1 MISKLKGFLI
11 CTLLSV
17 SVNVFANSQTLK
29 LVVGYPPGGA
39 VDVAAR
45 QFVPYLSKELGQ
57 PIIVENKPGVTGLIG
72 AAEVSKSSPTAPI
85 LYFAASPSI
94 TITPNIVKTPPVD
107 PRKEL
112 TPLGPLLTFTN
123 VLLVN
128 KDVPFRNVKDLIT
141 FAKANPGKITYGSSG
156 IGATNHLSG
165 ELIEQKTGVKMTHVP
180 YKGNALAMN
189 DVMGGQ
195 ITMMFD
201 ITGTAYNFIQT
212 GKVRPLAVTS
222 RTRHASLPDV
232 PTMIEAG
239 IPDFEVGG
247 WFAIFGPNH
256 MPADLIEKYNKAIRA
271 ALTNQ
276 EYRTKLTEGGYDSWS
291 GTPKD
296 LGDRVSRDSAFWASV
311 VKNLSIDQ

>member
-1 MISKLKGFLI
+1 MISKLSKLLMVFLI
-11 CTLLSV
+11 SISSAHATPTP
-17 SVNVFANSQTLK
+17 QTLRV
-29 LVVGYPPGGA
+29 VVGYPPGGA

-45 QFVPYLSKELGQ
+45 QFVPFLSKELGQ
-57 PIIVENKPGVTGLIG
+57 PIIVENKPGLTGLIG
-72 AAEVSKSSPTAPI
+72 AAEVSKASSSTPV
-85 LYFAASPSI
+85 LYFAASPTI
-94 TITPNIVKTPPVD
+94 TITPNILKTLPVD

-112 TPLGPLLTFTN
+112 TAVAPLLTFTN

-128 KDVPFRNVKDLIT
+128 KDVPFNNVKELIT

-201 ITGTAYNFIQT
+201 ITGTAYNFITT
-212 GKVRPLAVTS
+212 GKVKPLAVTS
-222 RTRHASLPDV
+222 RTRHASLPNV

-247 WFAIFGPNH
+247 WFAIFGPMN
-256 MPADLIEKYNKAIRA
+256 MSADQVEKYNSAIRA
-271 ALTNQ
+271 VLANR
-276 EYRTKLTEGGYDSWS
+276 EYRTRLTEGGYDGWS
-291 GTPKD
+291 GSAKD
-296 LGDRVSRDSAFWASV
+296 LGNKVSKDSNFWHSV
-311 VKNLSIDQ
+311 VKDLKFE

>member
-1 MISKLKGFLI
+1 MI
-11 CTLLSV
+11 LSI
-17 SVNVFANSQTLK
+17 NVQASQNAQAIR

-57 PIIVENKPGVTGLIG
+57 PVIVENKPGVTGLIG
-72 AAEVSKSSPTAPI
+72 AAEVSKSSSTMPM

-94 TITPNIVKTPPVD
+94 TITPNIVKTLPVD
-107 PRKEL
+107 PRKDL
-112 TPLGPLLTFTN
+112 TPIGPLLTFTN

-128 KDVPFRNVKDLIT
+128 KDVPFKNVKELVAY
-141 FAKANPGKITYGSSG
+141 AKANPGKVTYGSSG
-156 IGATNHLSG
+156 LGATNHLSG
-165 ELIEQKTGVKMTHVP
+165 ELIEQRTGAKMTHVP

-201 ITGTAYNFIQT
+201 ITGTAYSFITT

-222 RTRHASLPDV
+222 RTRHTSLPDV
-232 PTMIEAG
+232 PTMIESG

-247 WFAIFGPNH
+247 WFAVFGPQN
-256 MPADLIEKYNKAIRA
+256 MPPDLVDKYNKAIRSVLA
-271 ALTNQ
+271 NQ
-276 EYRTKLTEGGYDSWS
+276 EYRTKLIDGGYDVWS
-291 GTPKD
+291 GSSKE
-296 LGDRVSRDSAFWASV
+296 LGDKVVRDSQFWSGV
-311 VKNLSIDQ
+311 VKHLTLE

>member
-1 MISKLKGFLI
+1 MIFKLVTCLI
-11 CTLLSV
+11 GIILSI
-17 SVNVFANSQTLK
+17 NVQASQNAQVIR

-57 PIIVENKPGVTGLIG
+57 PVIVENKPGVTGLIG
-72 AAEVSKSSPTAPI
+72 AAEVSKSSLPM

-94 TITPNIVKTPPVD
+94 TITPNIVKSLPVD
-107 PRKEL
+107 PRKDL
-112 TPLGPLLTFTN
+112 TPIGPLLTFTN

-128 KDVPFRNVKDLIT
+128 KDVPFKNVKELVSY
-141 FAKANPGKITYGSSG
+141 AKANPGKITYGSSG
-156 IGATNHLSG
+156 LGATNHLSG
-165 ELIEQKTGVKMTHVP
+165 ELIEQRTGAKMTHVP

-201 ITGTAYNFIQT
+201 ITGTAYSFIT
-212 GKVRPLAVTS
+212 TSKVRPLAVTS

-232 PTMIEAG
+232 PTMIESG

-247 WFAIFGPNH
+247 WFAVFGPQH
-256 MPADLIEKYNKAIRA
+256 MNADLIDKYNKAIRA
-271 ALTNQ
+271 VLANQ
-276 EYRTKLTEGGYDSWS
+276 EYRTKLIDGGYDVWS
-291 GTPKD
+291 GSSKELAD
-296 LGDRVSRDSAFWASV
+296 KVVRDSHFWSGV
-311 VKNLSIDQ
+311 VKHLTIE